1 MQAKDIMTTNV
12 ITASPD
18 MGVREAA
25 ETMMSN
31 RISALPVVDPAGKLI
46 GIVSEGDFLRQM
58 QTPEERR
65 GSWWLRMFQSAEDK
79 ATDYVKSHAKSV
91 KDVMTTKVVAI
102 AETDDIS
109 HIAAVLEKHRIK
121 RAPVVKDG
129 KVVGVVSRA
138 NLLHAIA
145 SQTDIAAPSAADAD
159 IRKAV
164 MGQFHE
170 AVPNAH
176 LVNVVVKDG
185 VVTVMGT
192 VDSEEEAKAI
202 DVALKNVSG
211 VKSIENGVRVMPLT
225 GSGGWV

>member
-12 ITASPD
+12 ITATPD

-25 ETMMSN
+25 EMMMSN
-31 RISALPVVDPAGKLI
+31 RISALPVVDAAGKLI
-46 GIVSEGDFLRQM
+46 GIVSEGDFLRQI
-58 QTPEERR
+58 QSPQERA

-91 KDVMTTKVVAI
+91 KDVMTAKVVSVS
-102 AETDDIS
+102 EDDDVS
-109 HIAAVLEKHRIK
+109 HLAAVLERNRIK
-121 RAPVVKDG
+121 RVPVVKG
-129 KVVGVVSRA
+129 GQVVGIVSRA

-145 SQTDIAAPSAADAD
+145 SQINMAAPSAADAD
-159 IRKAV
+159 IRKAI
-164 MGQFHE
+164 MDQFLE

-185 VVTVMGT
+185 VATVMGT
-192 VDSEEEAKAI
+192 VDSEEELKAI

-211 VKSIENGVRVMPLT
+211 VKSVENSVRVMPLI